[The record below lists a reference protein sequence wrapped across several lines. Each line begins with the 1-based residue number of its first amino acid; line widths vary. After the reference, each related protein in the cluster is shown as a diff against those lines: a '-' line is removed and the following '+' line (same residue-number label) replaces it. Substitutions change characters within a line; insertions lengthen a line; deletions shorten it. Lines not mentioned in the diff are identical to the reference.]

1 MDIEDFN
8 RQEAVH
14 METDKQVFGEQMFAG
29 TCWDGGTQ
37 RGLCFPGPTQLPTP
51 GPCFL

>member
-1 MDIEDFN
+1 MDIEDFS

-14 METDKQVFGEQMFAG
+14 METDKQVFEQMFAG

-37 RGLCFPGPTQLPTP
+37 RGLCFLGPTQLPTP
-51 GPCFL
+51 GWCFL